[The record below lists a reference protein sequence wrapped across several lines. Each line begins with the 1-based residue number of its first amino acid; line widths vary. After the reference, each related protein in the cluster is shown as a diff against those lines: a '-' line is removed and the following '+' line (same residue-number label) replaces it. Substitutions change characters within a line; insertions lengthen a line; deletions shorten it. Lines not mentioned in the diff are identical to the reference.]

1 MYLPTLLSFKNKK
14 VAIFGCGNVGKR
26 RAKKLLN
33 AGAEVHIY
41 SKDFDESLL
50 NYGNV
55 KFFKIDL
62 SKVGEEELKN
72 IIKNYDFIVTAVN
85 EEINKKISEIAIK
98 LNKFVNSSTE
108 ELNFIIPA
116 CVVKEDII
124 FSIYT
129 GGRSPILAREIR
141 KMVEKY
147 IDEGEIEFIG
157 AFRKFLKDKVK
168 DSKKR
173 REILEKLFT
182 NERFQEELLRLIEK
196 WEDDNNTEG

>member
-41 SKDFDESLL
+41 SKDFDERLL

-129 GGRSPILAREIR
+129 GGKSPILAREIR

-147 IDEGEIEFIG
+147 IDKGEIEFIG

>member
-1 MYLPTLLSFKNKK
+1 M
-14 VAIFGCGNVGKR
+14 FGCGNVGKR

-41 SKDFDESLL
+41 SKDFDERLL

-129 GGRSPILAREIR
+129 GGKSPILAREIR

-147 IDEGEIEFIG
+147 IDKGEIEFIG